1 MDKKNKIEALEI
13 VGWTHPSEADSKKAV
28 KWLNNLSF
36 DKCVYPEHLMV
47 EKKPPSCMFVPNT
60 KILQIMID
68 TLINSSD
75 KDHLLAKFC
84 DQEILYT
91 NPDESIVNSEQY
103 DSLHRMKDDPHKV
116 VSIELDEEKD

>member
-1 MDKKNKIEALEI
+1 
-13 VGWTHPSEADSKKAV
+13 
-28 KWLNNLSF
+28 
-36 DKCVYPEHLMV
+36 
-47 EKKPPSCMFVPNT
+47 MFVPNT

-116 VSIELDEEKD
+116 VSIKLDDEKD

>member
-13 VGWTHPSEADSKKAV
+13 VGWTHPNEADSKKAV

-36 DKCVYPEHLMV
+36 DKSVYPEHLMV
-47 EKKPPSCMFVPNT
+47 EKKPPACMFVPNT
-60 KILQIMID
+60 KIMQIMIE

-84 DQEILYT
+84 D
-91 NPDESIVNSEQY
+91 
-103 DSLHRMKDDPHKV
+103 
-116 VSIELDEEKD
+116 